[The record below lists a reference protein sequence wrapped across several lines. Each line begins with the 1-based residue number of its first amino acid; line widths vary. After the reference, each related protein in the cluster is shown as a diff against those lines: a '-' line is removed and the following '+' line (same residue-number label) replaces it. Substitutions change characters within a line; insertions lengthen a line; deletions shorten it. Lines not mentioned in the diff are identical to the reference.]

1 MSTEKLILGLDLGT
15 NSVGWALTRESAAG
29 ELTAI
34 VDLGCRI
41 YPTIT
46 EGEGRAKKLKN
57 QQRRSARLMRRV
69 IQRRAQRKRKLLN
82 CLCDLGLLPAE
93 LASSSQ
99 PEVTLN
105 GLGDP
110 YQLRA
115 EALQRPLSKHE
126 LGRVLLHLGARRGFL
141 SNRKTI
147 IGDLVDDPDMRACQ
161 EELEKPSEQ
170 QTQEADDKEEGK
182 NLEQI
187 KSLRAELER
196 NSQTLGQYLW
206 QRVAGGDPQPAR
218 PCRRNRDQANAN
230 LLTDRRMYQE
240 EFAAICSE
248 QSQHHPELDAATQE
262 RISSIIF
269 YQRPLKLKAD
279 RLGKCSLERGLPRAR
294 LGRLEC
300 MRFRYLQDINN
311 LQYLDSNRST
321 ERRLNA
327 EQRQQLYQICEQQKT
342 ISFGSIRKVCGL
354 SSKAKFNLERSGT
367 KTIAGNETACAIRKV
382 LGEGWDALSAERQI
396 ALVEDMLTIGQKSA
410 LKKRLQRHWRFSGDL
425 AARLCLV
432 ELKSATSNLSLK
444 AIRKLLPH
452 LEQGMIYSEARV
464 AAGYGYEREAS
475 ANLDR
480 LPLPEALPNP
490 VVMRSL
496 HELRRVINAIVEQ
509 HGKPAAI
516 RIEMARDLKM
526 GTKQKQAYEKQLR
539 ENKKRNDEA
548 DAFCQEN
555 NQLSNYANRLR
566 YRLWQDQEQRCAY
579 SNESISETALFSG
592 EVEVDHIIPEG
603 LGGDDGYMN
612 KVLCY
617 REPNQRKGMRT
628 PIDAFGGDREQWHQI
643 QESLRRWCKSMPAK
657 SKRFYQRGADLADEQ
672 GFISSQL
679 NDTRYI
685 CREAAT
691 YVGKLGCD
699 VSVSKGALIARLRH
713 EWGLNALLGDSN
725 VKDRDDHRH
734 HIIDAVVIATVNR
747 SLYQQILRRMRQVDS
762 ASDEFTRLQLL
773 DFKPAA
779 LLQLYDWLDRAI
791 VSHAQQRKLSGA
803 LHEDTAHGFIE
814 GKGTVYRARLNR
826 DFKANKVE
834 DIVDAEV
841 RRLVRDHL
849 AKYGDDPKR
858 AFADDVHFYHKDGN
872 TPVHRVRVFATKL
885 RELDKL
891 SADKLGI
898 KDRQGKIFKWMTY
911 GNTHHVELV
920 RDSKSGKVKGHFVT
934 MYEAARRARGV
945 NMPKQAMVRRDHGD
959 GQEFLF
965 ALHKDDLVSIRAVPI
980 TGAQKPDTDDSRRLY
995 MRVQILEATNNRMTL
1010 SLHTSAVVKKNKG
1023 QKVLSVN
1030 AELFTK
1036 WDLQKHQINV
1046 LGKLPDDQAHSR
1058 DS

>member
-41 YPTIT
+41 YPTVT
-46 EGEGRAKKLKN
+46 EGKANELKN

-69 IQRRAQRKRKLLN
+69 VQRRARRKRKLLN

-147 IGDLVDDPDMRACQ
+147 IGDLVDDPDMRAYLA
-161 EELEKPSEQ
+161 ELEQPSEQ
-170 QTQEADDKEEGK
+170 QSQEADDKEEGK
-182 NLEQI
+182 NLAKIQ
-187 KSLRAELER
+187 SLRAELNR
-196 NSQTLGQYLW
+196 NGQTLGQYLW
-206 QRVAGGDPQPAR
+206 QRVADGDLQPAR
-218 PCRRNRDQANAN
+218 PCRRNRDQADAN

-240 EFAAICSE
+240 EFAAICAE

-269 YQRPLKLKAD
+269 YQRSLKLKAD

-311 LQYLDSNRST
+311 LQYLDSNRTT
-321 ERRLNA
+321 ERRLSP
-327 EQRQQLYQICEQQKT
+327 EQRQQLYQICEQQASL
-342 ISFGSIRKVCGL
+342 SFGRIRKICRL
-354 SSKAKFNLERSGT
+354 SSKARFNLERSGT

-382 LGEGWDALSAERQI
+382 IGERWDALSAERQI

-410 LKKRLQRHWRFSGDL
+410 LKKRLEKHWRFSGDL

-452 LEQGMIYSEARV
+452 LEQGMLYSEARV
-464 AAGYGYEREAS
+464 AAGYGYELESS

-496 HELRRVINAIVEQ
+496 HELRRVVNAIVEQ

-526 GTKQKQAYEKQLR
+526 GKERKKTYVKQQKDNER
-539 ENKKRNDEA
+539 RNKEA
-548 DAFCQEN
+548 EAFCLEN
-555 NQLSNYANRLR
+555 NLPSVYKNKLL

-579 SNESISETALFSG
+579 SNESISKTALFSG
-592 EVEVDHIIPEG
+592 EIEIDHIIPEG

-612 KVLCY
+612 KVVCY
-617 REPNQRKGMRT
+617 RELNQRKGMRT
-628 PIDAFGGDREQWHQI
+628 PIDAFDGSREQWHQI
-643 QESLRRWCKSMPAK
+643 QESLRRWCKSMPTK
-657 SKRFYQRGADLADEQ
+657 SKRFYQRAADLDDEQ

-725 VKDRDDHRH
+725 AKDRDDHRH

-779 LLQLYDWLDRAI
+779 LLQLYDWLDRVI
-791 VSHAQQRKLSGA
+791 VSHAQRRKLSGA

-826 DFKANKVE
+826 DFKVNKVE

-849 AKYGDDPKR
+849 AKHGNDPKR
-858 AFADDVHFYHKDGN
+858 AFADDIRCYHKDGK
-872 TPVHRVRVFATKL
+872 TPIHRVRVFATKL

-945 NMPKQAMVRRDHGD
+945 DMPRQAMVRRDHGD

-965 ALHKDDLVSIRAVPI
+965 ALHKDDLVSIRAVPVI
-980 TGAQKPDTDDSRRLY
+980 GEQKPDADDSRRLY

-1010 SLHTSAVVKKNKG
+1010 SLHTSAVVKKNKD

-1030 AELFTK
+1030 SELFTK